1 MLKRERTM
9 EDGAVANT
17 LPSAETPMP
26 TSRKSTPNAFTLSS
40 GGPILPPFAAAA
52 RCNARALPDGRED
65 KAGSK
70 PDRLSNI
77 IHGFNGRWPERPV
90 SAGLG
95 LDMPIIARTTTQRQY
110 RSSFISAPP
119 YVSNVVRPEVS
130 LENKQ
135 GRRK

>member
-77 IHGFNGRWPERPV
+77 IHGFNSRWPERPV

-95 LDMPIIARTTTQRQY
+95 LDGAHYRKNDYSATISIKLYLSASLRLKC
-110 RSSFISAPP
+110 RSSRG
-119 YVSNVVRPEVS
+119 VS
-130 LENKQ
+130 
-135 GRRK
+135 